1 MKTRVHFQLCIKK
14 YWWKLNYRKLFAEH
28 KIIRD
33 LSLVQ
38 FIAYFG
44 AWFSN
49 VAIYT
54 MLVDFGSTELAIS
67 VVTAMHFLPAILIA
81 PFSGAIIDRVKI
93 KPLMIT
99 LLSIELLMTI
109 LFLTIDDK
117 SEIWLLMIFI
127 FIRMSAASMFFST
140 EMSLLAK
147 LLSGKP
153 LQKANEIHSIIW
165 SFTYAFG
172 MAVSGF
178 IVNAYGVKIAFII
191 DAFIFFTALVV
202 FIRID
207 FVVKASIASDKILEL
222 IKDGFF
228 YIKNNKIILH
238 LIFLHSCVGLTSFD
252 ALITILAKNEYKYI
266 ISVPLAIGLSN
277 AVRAVALMFGPIL
290 LSKYVTKENLHYL
303 MIFQGISII
312 LWGLV
317 QENFYIS
324 LIALFVVGL
333 STTILW
339 SFTYALLQDK
349 CDEKYIGRVISYNDM
364 FFMLACVLTTLFIGL
379 MASLTSVDI
388 ITILLG
394 VGFLAFAFYYTRILK
409 WI

>member
-1 MKTRVHFQLCIKK
+1 M
-14 YWWKLNYRKLFAEH
+14 NYRKLFSAH

-54 MLVDFGSTELAIS
+54 MLVDFGSSEMAIS

-99 LLSIELLMTI
+99 LLATELLMTI
-109 LFLTIDDK
+109 LFLTIDNKNDL
-117 SEIWLLMIFI
+117 WLLMILI
-127 FIRMSAASMFFST
+127 FVRMSAASMFFST

-147 LLSGKP
+147 LLRGKP
-153 LQKANEIHSIIW
+153 LQMANEIHSIIW
-165 SFTYAFG
+165 SFTYAAG

-178 IVNAYGVKIAFII
+178 VVNWYGVKTAFMI
-191 DAFIFFTALVV
+191 DAAIFAIALIV

-207 FVVKASIASDKILEL
+207 FVVKASTATDKILQL
-222 IKDGFF
+222 VKDGFT
-228 YIKNNKIILH
+228 YIKNDKIILH
-238 LIFLHSCVGLTSFD
+238 LIFLHSSVGLTSFD

-277 AVRAVALMFGPIL
+277 AVRAVALMFGPL
-290 LSKYVTKENLHYL
+290 LISKYVTKENLHYL
-303 MIFQGISII
+303 MIFQGMAII
-312 LWGLV
+312 LWGFM
-317 QENFYIS
+317 QNNFYYS
-324 LIALFVVGL
+324 LIALFFVGL
-333 STTILW
+333 STTTLW
-339 SFTYALLQDK
+339 SFTYALLQNK
-349 CDEKYIGRVISYNDM
+349 CEEKYIGRVISYNDM
-364 FFMLACVLTTLFIGL
+364 FFMLSCVLTTLFIGL
-379 MASLTSVDI
+379 MTSLTSIDI
-388 ITILLG
+388 ITFLLG
-394 VGFLAFAFYYTRILK
+394 IAFFAFAFYYTRILK

>member
-1 MKTRVHFQLCIKK
+1 MMLLIQQFFKR
-14 YWWKLNYRKLFAEH
+14 YWFKLNYRKLFSAH

-54 MLVDFGSTELAIS
+54 MLVNFGSSEMAIS

-99 LLSIELLMTI
+99 LLATELLMTI
-109 LFLTIDDK
+109 LFLTIDNKDDL
-117 SEIWLLMIFI
+117 WLLMILI
-127 FIRMSAASMFFST
+127 FVRMSAASMFFST

-147 LLSGKP
+147 LLRGKP
-153 LQKANEIHSIIW
+153 LQMANEIHSIIW
-165 SFTYAFG
+165 SFTYAAG

-178 IVNAYGVKIAFII
+178 VVNWYGVKTAFMI
-191 DAFIFFTALVV
+191 DAVIFAIALIV

-207 FVVKASIASDKILEL
+207 FVVKASTATDKILQL
-222 IKDGFF
+222 VKDGFT
-228 YIKNNKIILH
+228 YIKNDKIILH
-238 LIFLHSCVGLTSFD
+238 LIFLHSSVGLTSFD

-277 AVRAVALMFGPIL
+277 AVRAVALMFGPL
-290 LSKYVTKENLHYL
+290 LISKYVTKENLHYL
-303 MIFQGISII
+303 MIFQGMAII
-312 LWGLV
+312 LWGFM
-317 QENFYIS
+317 QNDFYYS
-324 LIALFVVGL
+324 LIALFFVGL
-333 STTILW
+333 STTTLW
-339 SFTYALLQDK
+339 SFTYALLQNK
-349 CDEKYIGRVISYNDM
+349 CEEKYIGRVISYNDM
-364 FFMLACVLTTLFIGL
+364 FFMLSCVLTTLFIGL
-379 MASLTSVDI
+379 MTSLTSIDI
-388 ITILLG
+388 ITFLLG
-394 VGFLAFAFYYTRILK
+394 IAFFAFAFYYTRILK

>member
-1 MKTRVHFQLCIKK
+1 M
-14 YWWKLNYRKLFAEH
+14 NYRKLFREH
-28 KIIRD
+28 KIVRD

-54 MLVDFGSTELAIS
+54 MLVEFGSTEMAIS
-67 VVTAMHFLPAILIA
+67 IVTAMHFLPAILIA

-93 KPLMIT
+93 KPLMVT
-99 LLSIELLMTI
+99 LLCTELLMTL
-109 LFLTIDDK
+109 LFLTINDK
-117 SEIWLLMIFI
+117 SQVWILMILI

-147 LLSGKP
+147 LLNGKP
-153 LQKANEIHSIIW
+153 LQMANEIHSIIW
-165 SFTYAFG
+165 SFTYAVG
-172 MAVSGF
+172 MALSGF
-178 IVNAYGVKIAFII
+178 IVNSFGYKTAFML
-191 DAFIFFTALVV
+191 DAFVFTLALIV

-207 FVVKASIASDKILEL
+207 FVVKASITSDKIIEL

-228 YIKNNKIILH
+228 YIKNNKIMLH

-277 AVRAVALMFGPIL
+277 AVRAVALMIGPSTI
-290 LSKYVTKENLHYL
+290 SKYVTKDNLHFL
-303 MIFQGISII
+303 MIFQGITII
-312 LWGLV
+312 FWGLT
-317 QENFYIS
+317 QSNFYIS
-324 LIALFVVGL
+324 LIALFLVGL
-333 STTILW
+333 STTTLW
-339 SFTYALLQDK
+339 SFTYALIQNK

-364 FFMLACVLTTLFIGL
+364 FFMLSCVLTTLFIGL
-379 MASLTSVDI
+379 MASLTSTDI

>member
-1 MKTRVHFQLCIKK
+1 M
-14 YWWKLNYRKLFAEH
+14 NYRKLFTEH

-38 FIAYFG
+38 FISYFG

-54 MLVDFGSTELAIS
+54 MLVNFGSSEMAIS

-93 KPLMIT
+93 KPLMI
-99 LLSIELLMTI
+99 LLILIELIMTL
-109 LFLTIDDK
+109 LFLTIDDQ

-147 LLSGKP
+147 LLKGKP
-153 LQKANEIHSIIW
+153 LQMANEIHSIIW
-165 SFTYAFG
+165 SFTYAAG
-172 MAVSGF
+172 MGLSGF
-178 IVNAYGVKIAFII
+178 IVNWYGVKVAFII
-191 DAFIFFTALVV
+191 DAVIFAIALIVFT
-202 FIRID
+202 RID
-207 FVVKASIASDKILEL
+207 FVVKASEATDNFMKL
-222 IKDGFF
+222 IKDGYI
-228 YIKNNKIILH
+228 YIKNNKIMLH
-238 LIFLHSCVGLTSFD
+238 LIFLHSSVGVTSFD

-277 AVRAVALMFGPIL
+277 AVRAVALMFGPML

-303 MIFQGISII
+303 LVFQGLSII
-312 LWGLV
+312 LWGFM
-317 QENFYIS
+317 QSNFYIS
-324 LIALFVVGL
+324 LIALFIVGL
-333 STTILW
+333 STTTLW
-339 SFTYALLQDK
+339 SFTYALLQDN

-364 FFMLACVLTTLFIGL
+364 FFMLSCIITTLFIGL

-394 VGFLAFAFYYTRILK
+394 IAFLAFAFYYTRILK

>member
-1 MKTRVHFQLCIKK
+1 
-14 YWWKLNYRKLFAEH
+14 LNYRKLFSEH
-28 KIIRD
+28 KIVRD

-54 MLVDFGSTELAIS
+54 MLVDFGSTEFAIS
-67 VVTAMHFLPAILIA
+67 VVTAMHFLPAVLIA

-99 LLSIELLMTI
+99 LLITELLMTI
-109 LFLTIDDK
+109 LFLTIDNK
-117 SEIWLLMIFI
+117 EQIWFLMILI

-147 LLSGKP
+147 LLNGKP
-153 LQKANEIHSIIW
+153 LQMANEIHSIIW
-165 SFTYAFG
+165 SFTYAVG

-178 IVNAYGVKIAFII
+178 IVNLYGVKTAFII
-191 DAFIFFTALVV
+191 DATIFFIALIV

-207 FVVKASIASDKILEL
+207 FVVKPSVTTDKIFQL
-222 IKDGFF
+222 IKDGFI
-228 YIKNNKIILH
+228 YIKNDKIMLH

-266 ISVPLAIGLSN
+266 ISVPLAIGISN
-277 AVRAVALMFGPIL
+277 AVRAVALMFGPMII
-290 LSKYVTKENLHYL
+290 SKYVTKENLHYL
-303 MIFQGISII
+303 LIFQGIAII
-312 LWGLV
+312 LWGLM
-317 QENFYIS
+317 QENFYVS
-324 LIALFVVGL
+324 LIALFIVGL
-333 STTILW
+333 STTTLW
-339 SFTYALLQDK
+339 SFTYALLQNK

-364 FFMLACVLTTLFIGL
+364 FFMISCITTTLFIGL

-394 VGFLAFAFYYTRILK
+394 VGFLGFAFYYTRILK

>member
-1 MKTRVHFQLCIKK
+1 M
-14 YWWKLNYRKLFAEH
+14 NYRKLFAEH

-54 MLVDFGSTELAIS
+54 MLVDFGSTEFAIS
-67 VVTAMHFLPAILIA
+67 VVTAMHFLPAVLIA

-93 KPLMIT
+93 KPLMIS
-99 LLSIELLMTI
+99 LLITELLMTI
-109 LFLTIDDK
+109 LFLTIDNK
-117 SEIWLLMIFI
+117 EQIWFLMILI

-147 LLSGKP
+147 LLNGKP
-153 LQKANEIHSIIW
+153 LQMANEIHSIIW
-165 SFTYAFG
+165 SFTYAVG
-172 MAVSGF
+172 MAISGF
-178 IVNAYGVKIAFII
+178 IVNSFGVKTAFII
-191 DAFIFFTALVV
+191 DATVFAIALIV

-207 FVVKASIASDKILEL
+207 FVVKASITSDKIFQL
-222 IKDGFF
+222 IKDGFI
-228 YIKNNKIILH
+228 YIKNNKIILY

-252 ALITILAKNEYKYI
+252 ALITILAKNEYKYV
-266 ISVPLAIGLSN
+266 ISVPLAIGISN
-277 AVRAVALMFGPIL
+277 AVRAVALMFGPMII
-290 LSKYVTKENLHYL
+290 SKYVTKENLHYL
-303 MIFQGISII
+303 LIFQGIAII
-312 LWGLV
+312 LWGLM
-317 QENFYIS
+317 QENFYVS
-324 LIALFVVGL
+324 LIALFIVGL
-333 STTILW
+333 STTTLW

-364 FFMLACVLTTLFIGL
+364 FFMISCITTTLFIGL

-394 VGFLAFAFYYTRILK
+394 VGFLCFAFYYTRILK

>member
-1 MKTRVHFQLCIKK
+1 M
-14 YWWKLNYRKLFAEH
+14 NYRKLFREH

-54 MLVDFGSTELAIS
+54 MLVDFGSTEMAIS
-67 VVTAMHFLPAILIA
+67 VVTAMHFIPAILIA
-81 PFSGAIIDRVKI
+81 PLSGAIIDRVKI
-93 KPLMIT
+93 KPLMIF
-99 LLSIELLMTI
+99 LLSTELLMTI
-109 LFLTIDDK
+109 LFLTIDNK
-117 SEIWLLMIFI
+117 EQIWFLMILI

-147 LLSGKP
+147 LLNGKP
-153 LQKANEIHSIIW
+153 LQMANEIHSIIW
-165 SFTYAFG
+165 SFTYAVG

-178 IVNAYGVKIAFII
+178 VVNSFGHKTAFII
-191 DAFIFFTALVV
+191 DAIIFAVALIV

-207 FVVKASIASDKILEL
+207 FVVKASQTTDKIFQL
-222 IKDGFF
+222 IKDGFI
-228 YIKNNKIILH
+228 YIKNNKLILH
-238 LIFLHSCVGLTSFD
+238 LIFLHSSVGLTSFD

-277 AVRAVALMFGPIL
+277 AVRAVALMFGPMFI
-290 LSKYVTKENLHYL
+290 SKYVTKENLHYL
-303 MIFQGISII
+303 LAFQGLAII
-312 LWGLV
+312 LWSLT
-317 QENFYIS
+317 QSNFYIS
-324 LIALFVVGL
+324 LISLFIVGL
-333 STTILW
+333 STTTLW
-339 SFTYALLQDK
+339 SFTYALLQNN

-364 FFMLACVLTTLFIGL
+364 FFMLACVVTTLFIGL
-379 MASLTSVDI
+379 MASLTSTDI

-394 VGFLAFAFYYTRILK
+394 VGFLAFAFYYKRILK

>member
-1 MKTRVHFQLCIKK
+1 M
-14 YWWKLNYRKLFAEH
+14 NYRKLFAEH

-54 MLVDFGSTELAIS
+54 MLVDFGSTEFAIS
-67 VVTAMHFLPAILIA
+67 VVTAMHFLPAVLIA

-93 KPLMIT
+93 KPLMIS
-99 LLSIELLMTI
+99 LLATELLMTI

-117 SEIWLLMIFI
+117 SEIWLLMILI

-147 LLSGKP
+147 LLKGKP
-153 LQKANEIHSIIW
+153 LQQANEIHSIIW
-165 SFTYAFG
+165 SFTYASG
-172 MAVSGF
+172 MAISGF
-178 IVNAYGVKIAFII
+178 IVNLYGVKTAFII
-191 DAFIFFTALVV
+191 DAMIFALALIV

-207 FVVKASIASDKILEL
+207 FVVKASIATEKFFEL

-238 LIFLHSCVGLTSFD
+238 LIILHSSVGLTSFD
-252 ALITILAKNEYKYI
+252 ALITILAKNEYKYV
-266 ISVPLAIGLSN
+266 ISVPLAIGISN
-277 AVRAVALMFGPIL
+277 AVRAVALMFGPVLI
-290 LSKYVTKENLHYL
+290 SKYVTKENLHYL
-303 MIFQGISII
+303 LIFQGLAII
-312 LWGLV
+312 LWGFM
-317 QENFYIS
+317 QENFYVS
-324 LIALFVVGL
+324 LIALFIVGL
-333 STTILW
+333 STTTLW

-364 FFMLACVLTTLFIGL
+364 FFMVSCIVTTLFIGL
-379 MASLTSVDI
+379 MASLTSIDI

-394 VGFLAFAFYYTRILK
+394 IGFLAFAFYYTRILK

>member
-1 MKTRVHFQLCIKK
+1 M
-14 YWWKLNYRKLFAEH
+14 NYRKLFAEH

-93 KPLMIT
+93 KPLMIA

>member
-1 MKTRVHFQLCIKK
+1 M
-14 YWWKLNYRKLFAEH
+14 NYLKLFREH

-54 MLVDFGSTELAIS
+54 MLVDFGSTEMAIS
-67 VVTAMHFLPAILIA
+67 VVTAMHFIPAILIA
-81 PFSGAIIDRVKI
+81 PISGAIIDRVKI
-93 KPLMIT
+93 KPLMIF
-99 LLSIELLMTI
+99 LLSTELLMTI
-109 LFLTIDDK
+109 LFLTIDNK
-117 SEIWLLMIFI
+117 EQIWFLMILI

-147 LLSGKP
+147 LLNGKP
-153 LQKANEIHSIIW
+153 LQMANEIHSIIW
-165 SFTYAFG
+165 SFTYAVG

-178 IVNAYGVKIAFII
+178 VVNSFGHKAAFII
-191 DAFIFFTALVV
+191 DAVIFAIALFV

-207 FVVKASIASDKILEL
+207 FVVKASQTTDKIFKL
-222 IKDGFF
+222 IKDGFI
-228 YIKNNKIILH
+228 YIKNHKLMLH
-238 LIFLHSCVGLTSFD
+238 LIFLHSSVGLTSFD

-277 AVRAVALMFGPIL
+277 AVRAVALMFGPMFI
-290 LSKYVTKENLHYL
+290 SKYVTKENLHYL
-303 MIFQGISII
+303 LAFQGLSII
-312 LWGLV
+312 LWSLT
-317 QENFYIS
+317 QSNFYIS
-324 LIALFVVGL
+324 LISLFIVGL

-339 SFTYALLQDK
+339 SFTYALLQNN
-349 CDEKYIGRVISYNDM
+349 CDERYIGRVISYNDM
-364 FFMLACVLTTLFIGL
+364 FFMLSCVVTTLFIGL
-379 MASLTSVDI
+379 MASLISTDI

-394 VGFLAFAFYYTRILK
+394 IGFLAFAFYYTRILK

>member
-1 MKTRVHFQLCIKK
+1 MRFLIQQCIKK
-14 YWWKLNYRKLFAEH
+14 SWFKLNYRKLFSQH

-54 MLVDFGSTELAIS
+54 MLVDFGSSEMAIS

-99 LLSIELLMTI
+99 LLATELLMTI

-117 SEIWLLMIFI
+117 SELWLLMIFI

-147 LLSGKP
+147 LLRGKP
-153 LQKANEIHSIIW
+153 LQMANEIHSIIW

-172 MAVSGF
+172 MAISGF
-178 IVNAYGVKIAFII
+178 VVNSYGIKTAFVI
-191 DAFIFFTALVV
+191 DAFIFFTALVIFV
-202 FIRID
+202 KID
-207 FVVKASIASDKILEL
+207 FVVKASITSDKIFQL
-222 IKDGFF
+222 IKDGFI
-228 YIKNNKIILH
+228 YIKSNKIILH
-238 LIFLHSCVGLTSFD
+238 LIFLHSCVGITSFD
-252 ALITILAKNEYKYI
+252 ALITILAKNEYKYV

-277 AVRAVALMFGPIL
+277 ASRAVALMFGPIFI
-290 LSKYVTKENLHYL
+290 SKYVTKENLHYL
-303 MIFQGISII
+303 MVFQGFAII
-312 LWGLV
+312 LWGFA
-317 QENFYIS
+317 QKDFYIS

-333 STTILW
+333 STTTLW
-339 SFTYALLQDK
+339 SFTYALLQNN

-364 FFMLACVLTTLFIGL
+364 FFMLSCVLTTLFIGL

-394 VGFLAFAFYYTRILK
+394 VVFFAFAFYYTRILK

>member
-1 MKTRVHFQLCIKK
+1 M
-14 YWWKLNYRKLFAEH
+14 NYRKLFSEH

-54 MLVDFGSTELAIS
+54 MLVDFGSTEFAIS
-67 VVTAMHFLPAILIA
+67 VVTAMHFLPAVLIA

-99 LLSIELLMTI
+99 LLITELLMTI
-109 LFLTIDDK
+109 LFLTIENK
-117 SEIWLLMIFI
+117 EQLWFLMILI

-147 LLSGKP
+147 LLNGKP
-153 LQKANEIHSIIW
+153 LQMANEIHSIIW
-165 SFTYAFG
+165 SFTYAVG

-178 IVNAYGVKIAFII
+178 IVNLYGVKTAFII
-191 DAFIFFTALVV
+191 DATIFAIALIV

-207 FVVKASIASDKILEL
+207 FVVKPSVTTDKIFQL
-222 IKDGFF
+222 IKDGFI
-228 YIKNNKIILH
+228 YIKNDKIMLN

-266 ISVPLAIGLSN
+266 ISVPLAIGISN
-277 AVRAVALMFGPIL
+277 AVRAVALMFGPMII
-290 LSKYVTKENLHYL
+290 SKYVTKENLHYL
-303 MIFQGISII
+303 LIFQGIAII
-312 LWGLV
+312 LWGLM
-317 QENFYIS
+317 QENFYVS
-324 LIALFVVGL
+324 LIALFIVGL
-333 STTILW
+333 STTTLW
-339 SFTYALLQDK
+339 SFTYALLQNK

-364 FFMLACVLTTLFIGL
+364 FFMISCITTTLFIGL

-394 VGFLAFAFYYTRILK
+394 VGFLGFAFYYTRILK

>member
-1 MKTRVHFQLCIKK
+1 M
-14 YWWKLNYRKLFAEH
+14 NYRKLFREH

-54 MLVDFGSTELAIS
+54 MLVNFGSSELAIS

-93 KPLMIT
+93 KPLMIA
-99 LLSIELLMTI
+99 LLSTELIMTI

-117 SEIWLLMIFI
+117 SEIWLLVIFI

-147 LLSGKP
+147 LLKGKA

-165 SFTYAFG
+165 SFTYAAG
-172 MAVSGF
+172 MAISGF

-191 DAFIFFTALVV
+191 DAFIFASALII
-202 FIRID
+202 FIKID
-207 FVVKASIASDKILEL
+207 FIVKASIASDKIFKL
-222 IKDGFF
+222 IKDGFL
-228 YIKNNKIILH
+228 YIKNDKIIMHLIILH
-238 LIFLHSCVGLTSFD
+238 SSVGLTSFD
-252 ALITILAKNEYKYI
+252 ALITILAKNEYKYV
-266 ISVPLAIGLSN
+266 ISVPLAIGFSN
-277 AVRAVALMFGPIL
+277 AVRAMALMIGPVF
-290 LSKYVTKENLHYL
+290 LSKYVTKENLHYFL
-303 MIFQGISII
+303 IFQGAGII
-312 LWGLV
+312 FWALV
-317 QENFYIS
+317 QDDFYIS
-324 LIALFVVGL
+324 LIALFTVGI

-349 CDEKYIGRVISYNDM
+349 CDERYIGRVISYNDM
-364 FFMLACVLTTLFIGL
+364 FFMLTCVLTTLFVGL
-379 MASLTSVDI
+379 MASLTSIDI

-394 VGFLAFAFYYTRILK
+394 LGFFAFAFYYTRILK

>member
-1 MKTRVHFQLCIKK
+1 MKVHFQLCIKRFW
-14 YWWKLNYRKLFAEH
+14 YKLNYRKLFAEH

-54 MLVDFGSTELAIS
+54 MLVDFGSTEFAIS

-81 PFSGAIIDRVKI
+81 PISGAIIDRVKI
-93 KPLMIT
+93 KPLMLS
-99 LLSIELLMTI
+99 LLATELVMTI
-109 LFLTIDDK
+109 LFLTIDNK
-117 SEIWLLMIFI
+117 SEIWLLMILI

-147 LLSGKP
+147 LLNGKP
-153 LQKANEIHSIIW
+153 LQMANEIHSIIW
-165 SFTYAFG
+165 SFTYAVG
-172 MAVSGF
+172 MAISGF
-178 IVNAYGVKIAFII
+178 IVNWYGVKTAFII
-191 DAFIFFTALVV
+191 DALIFTIALIV

-207 FVVKASIASDKILEL
+207 FVVKASIATDKFFEL
-222 IKDGFF
+222 IKDGFR
-228 YIKNNKIILH
+228 YIKNDKVILH
-238 LIFLHSCVGLTSFD
+238 LIFLHSSVGLTSFD
-252 ALITILAKNEYKYI
+252 ALITILAKNEYKYV
-266 ISVPLAIGLSN
+266 ISVPLAIGISN
-277 AVRAVALMFGPIL
+277 AVRAVALMFGPIFI
-290 LSKYVTKENLHYL
+290 SKYVTKQNLHYL
-303 MIFQGISII
+303 LIFQGIAII
-312 LWGLV
+312 LWGLM
-317 QENFYIS
+317 QDNFYVS
-324 LIALFVVGL
+324 LIALFIVGL
-333 STTILW
+333 STTTLW

-364 FFMLACVLTTLFIGL
+364 FFMLSCIVTTLFIGL
-379 MASLTSVDI
+379 MASLTSIDI

-394 VGFLAFAFYYTRILK
+394 LGFLAFAFYYTRILK

>member
-1 MKTRVHFQLCIKK
+1 M
-14 YWWKLNYRKLFAEH
+14 NYRKLFREH
-28 KIIRD
+28 KVIRD

-38 FIAYFG
+38 FISYFG

-54 MLVDFGSTELAIS
+54 MLVEFGSTEMAIS

-93 KPLMIT
+93 KPLMIS
-99 LLSIELLMTI
+99 LILIELIMTI
-109 LFLTIDDK
+109 MFLTIDNK

-147 LLSGKP
+147 LLNGKP
-153 LQKANEIHSIIW
+153 LQMANEIHSIIW

-172 MAVSGF
+172 MAISGF
-178 IVNAYGVKIAFII
+178 VVNSYGVKTAFMI
-191 DAFIFFTALVV
+191 DAFVFFLAFVV

-207 FVVKASIASDKILEL
+207 FVVKASVTTDKILEL
-222 IKDGFF
+222 IKDGFI

-277 AVRAVALMFGPIL
+277 AVRAVALMFGPMFI
-290 LSKYVTKENLHYL
+290 SKYVTKENLHYL

-312 LWGLV
+312 LWGLT
-317 QENFYIS
+317 QSNFYIS
-324 LIALFVVGL
+324 LITLFIVGL
-333 STTILW
+333 STTTLW
-339 SFTYALLQDK
+339 SFTYALLQNK

-364 FFMLACVLTTLFIGL
+364 FFMLSCVLTTLFIGL

>member
-1 MKTRVHFQLCIKK
+1 M
-14 YWWKLNYRKLFAEH
+14 NYRKLFREH

-38 FIAYFG
+38 FISYFG

-54 MLVDFGSTELAIS
+54 MLVNFGSTEMAIS

-93 KPLMIT
+93 KPLMIGLIFT
-99 LLSIELLMTI
+99 ELLMTL

-117 SEIWLLMIFI
+117 SELWLLMIFI

-147 LLSGKP
+147 LLNGKP
-153 LQKANEIHSIIW
+153 LQMANEIHSIIW

-172 MAVSGF
+172 MAISGF
-178 IVNAYGVKIAFII
+178 IVNSYGVKTAFII
-191 DAFIFFTALVV
+191 DAFIFLSALII
-202 FIRID
+202 FININ
-207 FVVKASIASDKILEL
+207 FVVKPSVTSDKIFQL
-222 IKDGFF
+222 IKDGFI
-228 YIKNNKIILH
+228 YIKDNKIILH
-238 LIFLHSCVGLTSFD
+238 LIILHSCVGLTSFD

-266 ISVPLAIGLSN
+266 ISVPLAIGISN
-277 AVRAVALMFGPIL
+277 ATRAVALMFGPMLI
-290 LSKYVTKENLHYL
+290 SKYVTKENLHYL
-303 MIFQGISII
+303 MIFQGLAVI
-312 LWGLV
+312 LWGFV
-317 QENFYIS
+317 QNDFYIS
-324 LIALFVVGL
+324 LIALFIVGL
-333 STTILW
+333 STTTLW
-339 SFTYALLQDK
+339 SFTYALLQNK

-364 FFMLACVLTTLFIGL
+364 FFMLSCVLTTLFIGL

-394 VGFLAFAFYYTRILK
+394 IAFFVFAFYYTRILK

>member
-1 MKTRVHFQLCIKK
+1 M
-14 YWWKLNYRKLFAEH
+14 NYRKLFSEH
-28 KIIRD
+28 KIVRD

-54 MLVDFGSTELAIS
+54 MLVEFGSTEMAIS
-67 VVTAMHFLPAILIA
+67 MVTAMHFLPAILIA

-99 LLSIELLMTI
+99 LLCTELLMTL
-109 LFLTIDDK
+109 LFLTINDE
-117 SEIWLLMIFI
+117 SQIWFLMILI
-127 FIRMSAASMFFST
+127 FIRMSAASIFFST

-147 LLSGKP
+147 LLNGKP
-153 LQKANEIHSIIW
+153 LQMANEIHSIIW
-165 SFTYAFG
+165 SFTYAVG
-172 MAVSGF
+172 MALSGF
-178 IVNAYGVKIAFII
+178 IVNSFGYRMAFML
-191 DAFIFFTALVV
+191 DAFVFTLALIV
-202 FIRID
+202 FIRIN
-207 FVVKASIASDKILEL
+207 FVVKASITSDKILEL
-222 IKDGFF
+222 IKDGFI
-228 YIKNNKIILH
+228 YIKNNKIMLH

-277 AVRAVALMFGPIL
+277 AVRAVALMIGPSTI
-290 LSKYVTKENLHYL
+290 SRYVTKENLHYL
-303 MIFQGISII
+303 IVFQGVTII
-312 LWGLV
+312 FWGFT
-317 QENFYIS
+317 QSNFYIS
-324 LIALFVVGL
+324 LISLFFVGL
-333 STTILW
+333 STTTLW
-339 SFTYALLQDK
+339 SFTYALIQNK

-364 FFMLACVLTTLFIGL
+364 FFMLSCVVTTLFIGL
-379 MASLTSVDI
+379 MASLTSTDI

-394 VGFLAFAFYYTRILK
+394 IGFLAFAFYYTRILK

>member
-1 MKTRVHFQLCIKK
+1 M
-14 YWWKLNYRKLFAEH
+14 NYRKLFREH

-54 MLVDFGSTELAIS
+54 MLVDFGSTEMAIS
-67 VVTAMHFLPAILIA
+67 VVTAMHFIPAILIA
-81 PFSGAIIDRVKI
+81 PLSGAIIDRVKI
-93 KPLMIT
+93 KPLMIF
-99 LLSIELLMTI
+99 LLSTELLMTI
-109 LFLTIDDK
+109 LFLTIDNK
-117 SEIWLLMIFI
+117 EQIWFLMILI

-147 LLSGKP
+147 LLNGKP
-153 LQKANEIHSIIW
+153 LQMANEIHSIIW
-165 SFTYAFG
+165 SFTYAVG

-178 IVNAYGVKIAFII
+178 VVNSFGHKTAFII
-191 DAFIFFTALVV
+191 DAIIFGIALIV

-207 FVVKASIASDKILEL
+207 FVVKASQTTDKIFQL
-222 IKDGFF
+222 IKDGFI
-228 YIKNNKIILH
+228 YIKNNKLILH
-238 LIFLHSCVGLTSFD
+238 LIFLHSSVGLTSFD

-277 AVRAVALMFGPIL
+277 AVRAVALMFGPMFI
-290 LSKYVTKENLHYL
+290 SKYVTKENLHYL
-303 MIFQGISII
+303 LAFQGLAII
-312 LWGLV
+312 LWSLT
-317 QENFYIS
+317 QSNFYIS
-324 LIALFVVGL
+324 LISLFIVGL
-333 STTILW
+333 STTTLW
-339 SFTYALLQDK
+339 SFTYALLQNN

-364 FFMLACVLTTLFIGL
+364 FFMLSCVVTTLFIGL
-379 MASLTSVDI
+379 MASLISTDI

-394 VGFLAFAFYYTRILK
+394 IGFLAFAFYYTRILK

>member
-1 MKTRVHFQLCIKK
+1 M
-14 YWWKLNYRKLFAEH
+14 NYRKLFREH
-28 KIIRD
+28 KIVRD

-54 MLVDFGSTELAIS
+54 MLVEFGSSEMAIS
-67 VVTAMHFLPAILIA
+67 IVTAMHFLPAILIA

-93 KPLMIT
+93 KPLMVT
-99 LLSIELLMTI
+99 LLCTELLMTL
-109 LFLTIDDK
+109 LFLTINDK
-117 SEIWLLMIFI
+117 SQVWLLMILI

-147 LLSGKP
+147 LLNGKP
-153 LQKANEIHSIIW
+153 LQMANEIHSIIW
-165 SFTYAFG
+165 SFTYAVG
-172 MAVSGF
+172 MALSGF
-178 IVNAYGVKIAFII
+178 IVNSFGYKIAFML
-191 DAFIFFTALVV
+191 DAFVFTLALIV

-207 FVVKASIASDKILEL
+207 FVVKASITSDKIIEL

-228 YIKNNKIILH
+228 YIKNNKIMLH

-277 AVRAVALMFGPIL
+277 AVRAVALMIGPSTI
-290 LSKYVTKENLHYL
+290 SKYVTKDNLHFL
-303 MIFQGISII
+303 MIFQGITII
-312 LWGLV
+312 FWGLT
-317 QENFYIS
+317 QSNFYIS
-324 LIALFVVGL
+324 LIALFLVGL
-333 STTILW
+333 STTTLW
-339 SFTYALLQDK
+339 SFTYALIQNK

-364 FFMLACVLTTLFIGL
+364 FFMLSCVLTTLFIGL
-379 MASLTSVDI
+379 MASLTSTDI

>member
-1 MKTRVHFQLCIKK
+1 M
-14 YWWKLNYRKLFAEH
+14 NYRKLFSEH

-54 MLVDFGSTELAIS
+54 MLVDFGSTEFAIS
-67 VVTAMHFLPAILIA
+67 IVTAMHFLPAVLIA

-99 LLSIELLMTI
+99 LLITELLMTI
-109 LFLTIDDK
+109 LFLTIDNK
-117 SEIWLLMIFI
+117 EQIGFLMILI

-147 LLSGKP
+147 LLNGKP
-153 LQKANEIHSIIW
+153 LQMANEIHSIIW
-165 SFTYAFG
+165 SFTYAVG
-172 MAVSGF
+172 MAISGF
-178 IVNAYGVKIAFII
+178 IVNLYGVKTAFII
-191 DAFIFFTALVV
+191 DATIFAIALIV

-207 FVVKASIASDKILEL
+207 FVVKASVTSDKIFQL
-222 IKDGFF
+222 IKDGFI
-228 YIKNNKIILH
+228 YIKNDKIMLH

-266 ISVPLAIGLSN
+266 ISVPLAIGISN
-277 AVRAVALMFGPIL
+277 AVRAVALMFGPLL

-303 MIFQGISII
+303 LIFQGLAII
-312 LWGLV
+312 LWGLM
-317 QENFYIS
+317 QENFYVS
-324 LIALFVVGL
+324 LIALFIVGL
-333 STTILW
+333 STTTLW

-364 FFMLACVLTTLFIGL
+364 FFMVSCITTTLFIGL

-394 VGFLAFAFYYTRILK
+394 VGFLGFAFYYTRILK

>member
-1 MKTRVHFQLCIKK
+1 MIFQIRQFFKK
-14 YWWKLNYRKLFAEH
+14 YWFKLNYRKLFSAH

-54 MLVDFGSTELAIS
+54 MLVNFGSSEMAIS

-99 LLSIELLMTI
+99 LLATELLMTI
-109 LFLTIDDK
+109 LFLTIDNKDDL
-117 SEIWLLMIFI
+117 WLLMILI
-127 FIRMSAASMFFST
+127 FVRMSAASMFFST

-147 LLSGKP
+147 LLRGKP
-153 LQKANEIHSIIW
+153 LQMANEIHSIIW
-165 SFTYAFG
+165 SFTYAAG

-178 IVNAYGVKIAFII
+178 VVNWYGVKTAFMI
-191 DAFIFFTALVV
+191 DAVIFAIALIV

-207 FVVKASIASDKILEL
+207 FVVKASTATDKILQL
-222 IKDGFF
+222 VKDGFT
-228 YIKNNKIILH
+228 YIKNDKIILH
-238 LIFLHSCVGLTSFD
+238 LIFLHSSVGLTSFD

-277 AVRAVALMFGPIL
+277 AVRAVALMFGPL
-290 LSKYVTKENLHYL
+290 LISKYVTKENLHYL
-303 MIFQGISII
+303 MIFQGMAII
-312 LWGLV
+312 LWGFM
-317 QENFYIS
+317 QNDFYYS
-324 LIALFVVGL
+324 LIALFFVGL
-333 STTILW
+333 STTTLW
-339 SFTYALLQDK
+339 SFTYALLQNK
-349 CDEKYIGRVISYNDM
+349 CEEKYIGRVISYNDM
-364 FFMLACVLTTLFIGL
+364 FFMLSCVLTTLFIGL
-379 MASLTSVDI
+379 MTSLTSIDI
-388 ITILLG
+388 ITFLLG
-394 VGFLAFAFYYTRILK
+394 IAFFAFAFYYTRILK

>member
-1 MKTRVHFQLCIKK
+1 M
-14 YWWKLNYRKLFAEH
+14 NYRKLFAEH

-54 MLVDFGSTELAIS
+54 MLVDFGSTEFAIS
-67 VVTAMHFLPAILIA
+67 VVTAMHFLPAVLIA

-99 LLSIELLMTI
+99 LLATELLMTI

-117 SEIWLLMIFI
+117 SEIWLLMILI

-147 LLSGKP
+147 LLKGKP
-153 LQKANEIHSIIW
+153 LQQANEIHSIIW
-165 SFTYAFG
+165 SFTYAAG
-172 MAVSGF
+172 MAISGF
-178 IVNAYGVKIAFII
+178 IVNLYGVKTAFII
-191 DAFIFFTALVV
+191 DAMIFALALIV

-207 FVVKASIASDKILEL
+207 FVVKASIATEKFFEL
-222 IKDGFF
+222 IKDGFI

-238 LIFLHSCVGLTSFD
+238 LIILHSSVGLTSFD

-266 ISVPLAIGLSN
+266 ISVPLAIGISN
-277 AVRAVALMFGPIL
+277 AVRAVALMFGPVLI
-290 LSKYVTKENLHYL
+290 SKYVTKENLHYL
-303 MIFQGISII
+303 LIFQGLAII
-312 LWGLV
+312 LWGFM
-317 QENFYIS
+317 QENFYVS
-324 LIALFVVGL
+324 LIALFIVGL
-333 STTILW
+333 STTTLW

-364 FFMLACVLTTLFIGL
+364 FFMVSCILTTLFIGL
-379 MASLTSVDI
+379 MASLTSIDI

-394 VGFLAFAFYYTRILK
+394 LGFLVFAFYYTRILK

>member
-1 MKTRVHFQLCIKK
+1 
-14 YWWKLNYRKLFAEH
+14 LNYRKLFHEH
-28 KIIRD
+28 KIVRD

-54 MLVDFGSTELAIS
+54 MLVDFGSTEFAIS
-67 VVTAMHFLPAILIA
+67 VVTAMHFLPAVLIA

-99 LLSIELLMTI
+99 LLLTELVMTI

-147 LLSGKP
+147 LLKGKP
-153 LQKANEIHSIIW
+153 LQMANEIHSIIW
-165 SFTYAFG
+165 SFTYAVG
-172 MAVSGF
+172 MAISGF
-178 IVNAYGVKIAFII
+178 IVNWYGVKIAFII
-191 DAFIFFTALVV
+191 DALIFTIALIV
-202 FIRID
+202 FVRID
-207 FVVKASIASDKILEL
+207 FVVKASITTDKFFEL
-222 IKDGFF
+222 IKDGFV
-228 YIKNNKIILH
+228 YIKNDKIILY
-238 LIFLHSCVGLTSFD
+238 LILLHSSVGLTSFD

-266 ISVPLAIGLSN
+266 ISVPLAIGISN
-277 AVRAVALMFGPIL
+277 AVRAVALMFGPMFI
-290 LSKYVTKENLHYL
+290 SKYVTKENLHYL
-303 MIFQGISII
+303 LIFQGLSII
-312 LWGLV
+312 LWGLM

-333 STTILW
+333 STTTLW

-364 FFMLACVLTTLFIGL
+364 FFMVSCIATTLFIGL
-379 MASLTSVDI
+379 MASLTSIDI
-388 ITILLG
+388 ITVLLG
-394 VGFLAFAFYYTRILK
+394 MGFLAFAFYYTRILK

>member
-1 MKTRVHFQLCIKK
+1 MKVLILRCIKK

-54 MLVDFGSTELAIS
+54 MLVNFGSSEMAIS
-67 VVTAMHFLPAILIA
+67 IVTAMHFLPAILIA

-93 KPLMIT
+93 KPLMT
-99 LLSIELLMTI
+99 LLILIELIMTI

-117 SEIWLLMIFI
+117 SEIWLLMILI

-147 LLSGKP
+147 LLNGKP
-153 LQKANEIHSIIW
+153 LQMANEIHSIIW
-165 SFTYAFG
+165 SFTYAVG
-172 MAVSGF
+172 MAISGF
-178 IVNAYGVKIAFII
+178 IVNWYGVKTAFII
-191 DAFIFFTALVV
+191 DALIFTIALIV

-207 FVVKASIASDKILEL
+207 FIVKASIATDKFFEL
-222 IKDGFF
+222 IKDGFR
-228 YIKNNKIILH
+228 YIKNDKVILH
-238 LIFLHSCVGLTSFD
+238 LIFLHSSVGLTSFD
-252 ALITILAKNEYKYI
+252 ALITILAKNEYKYV
-266 ISVPLAIGLSN
+266 ISVPLAIGISN
-277 AVRAVALMFGPIL
+277 AVRAVALMFGPIFI
-290 LSKYVTKENLHYL
+290 SKYVTKQNLHYL
-303 MIFQGISII
+303 LIFQGIAII
-312 LWGLV
+312 LWGLM
-317 QENFYIS
+317 QDNFYVS
-324 LIALFVVGL
+324 LIALFIVGL
-333 STTILW
+333 STTTLW

-364 FFMLACVLTTLFIGL
+364 FFMLSCIVTTLFIGL
-379 MASLTSVDI
+379 MASLTSMDI
-388 ITILLG
+388 ITILFGL
-394 VGFLAFAFYYTRILK
+394 
-409 WI
+409 

>member
-1 MKTRVHFQLCIKK
+1 M
-14 YWWKLNYRKLFAEH
+14 NYRKLFSEH
-28 KIIRD
+28 KIVRD

-54 MLVDFGSTELAIS
+54 MLVDFGSTEMAIS

-99 LLSIELLMTI
+99 LIATELLMTI

-117 SEIWLLMIFI
+117 SELWLLMIFI

-147 LLSGKP
+147 LLNGKP
-153 LQKANEIHSIIW
+153 LQMANEIHSIIW

-172 MAVSGF
+172 MAISGF
-178 IVNAYGVKIAFII
+178 IVNSYGIKTAFII
-191 DAFIFFTALVV
+191 DAFIFLTALII
-202 FIRID
+202 FININ
-207 FVVKASIASDKILEL
+207 FVVKASVTSDKIFQL
-222 IKDGFF
+222 IKDGFI

-238 LIFLHSCVGLTSFD
+238 LIVLHSCVGLTSFD

-266 ISVPLAIGLSN
+266 ISVPLAIGISN
-277 AVRAVALMFGPIL
+277 ATRAVALMFGPMII
-290 LSKYVTKENLHYL
+290 SKYVTKENLHYL
-303 MIFQGISII
+303 MIFQGLAVI
-312 LWGLV
+312 LWGFV
-317 QENFYIS
+317 QNDFYIS
-324 LIALFVVGL
+324 LIALFIVGL
-333 STTILW
+333 STTTLW
-339 SFTYALLQDK
+339 SFTYALLQNK

-364 FFMLACVLTTLFIGL
+364 FFMLSCVLTTLFIGL

-394 VGFLAFAFYYTRILK
+394 IGFLVFAFYYTRILK